1 MIVPHRNTAKHIEFS
16 VKQDMVTITKEQISP
31 PPGNVSIHCTAS
43 RWEPKHH
50 LQEEEAKKVAE
61 IESEGVLPLTLKMR
75 VCMAGEDD

>member
-43 RWEPKHH
+43 LWEPKHH
-50 LQEEEAKKVAE
+50 LQEKVAE
-61 IESEGVLPLTLKMR
+61 VESEGVLPLTLDIR
-75 VCMAGEDD
+75 VCMAREDDW